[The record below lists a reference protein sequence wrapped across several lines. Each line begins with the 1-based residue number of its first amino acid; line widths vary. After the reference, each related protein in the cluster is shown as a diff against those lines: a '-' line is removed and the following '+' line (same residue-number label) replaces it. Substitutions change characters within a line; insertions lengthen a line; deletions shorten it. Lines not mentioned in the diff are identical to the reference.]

1 MEEKQEYLITPEAV
15 FEVDTQVLYAQGYEQ
30 ALDMAAKKL
39 EETGVVRGG
48 HQGKDC
54 QTCSNWLGYPDSGR
68 SHDSSVG
75 RLHHQGCQGG
85 DLPLQA

>member
-39 EETGVVRGG
+39 EETGVGWKIYQRV
-48 HQGKDC
+48 K
-54 QTCSNWLGYPDSGR
+54 
-68 SHDSSVG
+68 
-75 RLHHQGCQGG
+75 
-85 DLPLQA
+85 